1 MKKEKMINIKVKEEK
16 MEEFLEI
23 NRTKQEVDLM
33 SPLTWAY
40 IGDAVYEL
48 FIRNKL
54 INETNLKPHK
64 LHIEAIK
71 YVKAKSQAEK
81 LSEIYEILTDE
92 EKDIVR
98 RGRNTQ
104 NHHLPKNA
112 NVQEYMYSTAF
123 EALIGY
129 LYLTKQNARLKEIL
143 DKI

>member
-1 MKKEKMINIKVKEEK
+1 
-16 MEEFLEI
+16 MEEFLKIDRPKEEI
-23 NRTKQEVDLM
+23 ELM

-81 LSEIYEILTDE
+81 LNEIYETLTDE

-104 NHHLPKNA
+104 NHHLPKNS

-129 LYLTKQNARLKEIL
+129 LYLTKQHTRLTEIL
-143 DKI
+143 QKV

>member
-1 MKKEKMINIKVKEEK
+1 

-23 NRTKQEVDLM
+23 NRTKQEVELM

-81 LSEIYEILTDE
+81 LNAIYEMLTDE

-98 RGRNTQ
+98 RGRNVQ
-104 NHHLPKNA
+104 NHHLPKNS

-129 LYLTKQNARLKEIL
+129 LYLTKQNTRLKEIL
-143 DKI
+143 EKI

>member
-1 MKKEKMINIKVKEEK
+1 
-16 MEEFLEI
+16 MEEFLKIDRPKE
-23 NRTKQEVDLM
+23 EVELM

-40 IGDAVYEL
+40 IGDAVFEL
-48 FIRNKL
+48 YIRNKL

-71 YVKAKSQAEK
+71 YVKAKSQAETLNK
-81 LSEIYEILTDE
+81 IYETLTDE

-104 NHHLPKNA
+104 NHHLPKNS
-112 NVQEYMYSTAF
+112 NVQEYMYATAF

-129 LYLTKQNARLKEIL
+129 LYLIKQHTRLKEIL
-143 DKI
+143 NLI

>member
-1 MKKEKMINIKVKEEK
+1 MKKEEKE
-16 MEEFLEI
+16 MEEFLKIDRPKE
-23 NRTKQEVDLM
+23 EVELM

-48 FIRNKL
+48 YIRNKL

-81 LSEIYEILTDE
+81 LNEIYETLTDE

-104 NHHLPKNA
+104 NHHLPKNS
-112 NVQEYMYSTAF
+112 NVQEYMYATAF

-129 LYLTKQNARLKEIL
+129 LYLTKQNTRLKEIL
-143 DKI
+143 ER

>member
-1 MKKEKMINIKVKEEK
+1 MYRKGRKE
-16 MEEFLEI
+16 MEEFLKI
-23 NRTKQEVDLM
+23 DRTKQEVDLM

-40 IGDAVYEL
+40 IGDAVFEL
-48 FIRNKL
+48 YIRNKL

-81 LSEIYEILTDE
+81 LKEIYETLTDE

-104 NHHLPKNA
+104 NHHLPKNS
-112 NVQEYMYSTAF
+112 NVQEYMYATAF

-129 LYLTKQNARLKEIL
+129 LYLTKQNKRLKEIL
-143 DKI
+143 KICTED

>member
-1 MKKEKMINIKVKEEK
+1 
-16 MEEFLEI
+16 MEEFITI
-23 NRTKQEVDLM
+23 NRTKEEVELM

-48 FIRNKL
+48 YIRNKL

-81 LSEIYEILTDE
+81 LNEIYETLTDD

-104 NHHLPKNA
+104 NHHLPKNS

-129 LYLTKQNARLKEIL
+129 LYLTKQNTRLEEIF

>member
-1 MKKEKMINIKVKEEK
+1 
-16 MEEFLEI
+16 MEEFLKI
-23 NRTKQEVDLM
+23 NRTKQEVELM

-81 LSEIYEILTDE
+81 LKEIYETLTDE
-92 EKDIVR
+92 EKDVVR

-104 NHHLPKNA
+104 NHHLPKNS
-112 NVQEYMYSTAF
+112 NVQEYMYATAF

-129 LYLTKQNARLKEIL
+129 LYLTKQNSRLREIFAN
-143 DKI
+143 I